1 MNAQSGSPTL
11 PYFLPSSNVPP
22 LQLSSST
29 RKGEVKHEEVV
40 SPLSASEFVSAV
52 ESHEDDS
59 SVGLTS
65 PDVDVGGEGHERG
78 ETGGTTGSSLSLD
91 LSLPGAR
98 KKARKYERKREKKK
112 REREGGGEGV
122 SSPS

>member
-22 LQLSSST
+22 LQLSPST
-29 RKGEVKHEEVV
+29 REEGVKHEEVV
-40 SPLSASEFVSAV
+40 SPLSANEFVSAV

-59 SVGLTS
+59 PVGLIS
-65 PDVDVGGEGHERG
+65 PDVDVGGGGHERG
-78 ETGGTTGSSLSLD
+78 EGGTTGSSLNLD
-91 LSLPGAR
+91 LSLPGAK